1 MTDELSQDESQN
13 EMPRLPRPEDR
24 GVLLPG
30 IAAIALYMLFMA
42 FINAFGA
49 LRGLFRTPAAN
60 YSVLSVCTLLA
71 VGVFGLLRMR
81 RWGWALVL
89 GGTIFLALGDG
100 FFFKLTHTGFFAVR
114 ALLEMVFFL
123 YLVRPEVRDRMA
135 P

>member
-1 MTDELSQDESQN
+1 MTDDLSQN
-13 EMPRLPRPEDR
+13 EALHTGPKPADK
-24 GVLLPG
+24 GVMLPG
-30 IAAIALYMLFMA
+30 VAAIALYMLFMA

-123 YLVRPEVRDRMA
+123 YLVRPEVRDRMR
-135 P
+135 